1 MTIASRLATFVLVA
15 VAATGCATTRRPAT
29 VAEATAAKPELSTLT
44 KLVNDAGL
52 ADTLKAAG
60 PYTVFAPTDEAFKK
74 VPAKTMERLASDKAY
89 LKSVLSYHVLP
100 IKLES
105 ATVQAGPAKTVQG
118 ATVTMSR
125 AGTFVTVDEA
135 VVTEADL
142 GATNGVVHVIDRVL
156 IPSGVK

>member
-1 MTIASRLATFVLVA
+1 MTIASRLAILSLVA
-15 VAATGCATTRRPAT
+15 VVIAGCATTRRPAT
-29 VAEATAAKPELSTLT
+29 VADAAAARPELSTLT

-52 ADTLKAAG
+52 AETLKAPG

-74 VPAKTMERLASDKAY
+74 VPAKTMERLAADKAY

-118 ATVTMSR
+118 AAVTMSK
-125 AGTFVTVDEA
+125 AGNFVAVDEA
-135 VVTEADL
+135 IVTEADVV
-142 GATNGVVHVIDRVL
+142 ATNGVVHVIDRVL
-156 IPSGVK
+156 LPPVK